1 MSWLLLCWL
10 GLFILQ
16 AALLGRNIYAIVC
29 FSDLESDF
37 INPFELTSR
46 LNRFVVLEYSG
57 QAAITLAMLLS
68 GEWILA
74 ALHGALLL
82 YFLNLVRTRQYL
94 IDTTDVFKQLP
105 IQKKR
110 RLAVFVFYAVLFVF
124 TAYRLIETAIKTA
137 LSPEGREMVKKM
149 LHEAAGSLHGY

>member
-1 MSWLLLCWL
+1 
-10 GLFILQ
+10 
-16 AALLGRNIYAIVC
+16 
-29 FSDLESDF
+29 
-37 INPFELTSR
+37 
-46 LNRFVVLEYSG
+46 
-57 QAAITLAMLLS
+57 MLLS

-137 LSPEGREMVKKM
+137 LSPEGREMVKNM
-149 LHEAAGSLHGY
+149 LLNDSIFH